1 MSLMSSSPLEIVAV
15 IWGVVT
21 ILYFA
26 LFLFRS
32 VVGMKEEDTLYL
44 SVGEERLAA
53 EQREVMKRITKLDS
67 YSHKLGYAALVMSVI
82 LAGMWVYSV
91 VRILL

>member
-1 MSLMSSSPLEIVAV
+1 MGIVAA
-15 IWGVVT
+15 IWGAVT
-21 ILYFA
+21 IVYVA

-44 SVGEERLAA
+44 SVGEQRLAA
-53 EQREVMKRITKLDS
+53 EQREIMKRITKLDS
-67 YSHKLGYAALVMSVI
+67 YTHKVGYAALVMTVL

-91 VRILL
+91 VKILL

>member
-1 MSLMSSSPLEIVAV
+1 MSLSSPIQIVAA

-21 ILYFA
+21 IAYLA
-26 LFLFRS
+26 LFLYRS

-53 EQREVMKRITKLDS
+53 EQREVMKRIYKLDA
-67 YSHKLGYAALVMSVI
+67 YSKKIGYAALAMTVV
-82 LAGMWVYSV
+82 LAGMWVASV
-91 VRILL
+91 ARELF